1 MSEMQSDKKNTLK
14 PRAKKRK
21 PKWWR
26 IVKPLLFIVGWIL
39 VIYAG
44 MTVGYVVIGKQPI
57 SDIFHIGT
65 WKHVFDLIFA
75 N

>member
-1 MSEMQSDKKNTLK
+1 MSEVQSNKKNTHK
-14 PRAKKRK
+14 PRAKNRK
-21 PKWWR
+21 PMWWR
-26 IVKPLLFIVGWIL
+26 IVKPLIFIVVWIL

-57 SDIFHIGT
+57 GEVFQFST

-75 N
+75 K